1 MSNFDGITPRF
12 CEAWERQ
19 DLETSLKFIH
29 RDIVYSMFIPED
41 VVPFGGETRG
51 KPAMTDR
58 MKTILEQFAMVRF
71 EPILFRK
78 DGDTEYMRVAYEFRH
93 RMTGETIAGVMRIIT
108 RIDSG
113 LIHDWKEFHD
123 LEMVKAFMRLI
134 AYKASEA

>member
-19 DLETSLKFIH
+19 DLDTSLEFIH

-71 EPILFRK
+71 ETILFRR
-78 DGDTEYMRVAYEFRH
+78 DGNTEYTRVAYEFRH
-93 RMTGETIAGVMRIIT
+93 RLTGETIAGVMRIIT
-108 RIDSG
+108 RVDNG
-113 LIHDWKEFHD
+113 LIYDLKEFHD